1 MADGPK
7 AGSGPL
13 PTESPLLT
21 QDPETAAHTSVLDLD
36 VSYKPQL
43 ALVAPQKEAEVES
56 EEEQW
61 EMPASPEDGGC
72 LEGPGGLVGDLFP
85 SAEVDS
91 PSMTLCFVGG
101 SLLLQAPHRNLLQ
114 PEFSVGQGASED
126 EEDVKSSALDLP
138 QGELMDYMARDPD
151 LPPNK
156 PGTAM
161 FDGYFP
167 QVAPACSSVCESYA
181 DSTTDSPY
189 NLTC

>member
-1 MADGPK
+1 M
-7 AGSGPL
+7 
-13 PTESPLLT
+13 LT
-21 QDPETAAHTSVLDLD
+21 QDPETATHTSVLDHD

-43 ALVAPQKEAEVES
+43 ALVIPQKEAEVES

-61 EMPASPEDGGC
+61 EMPASLEDGGC
-72 LEGPGGLVGDLFP
+72 WEGPGGLVGDLFP

-91 PSMTLCFVGG
+91 PSVTLCFVGG
-101 SLLLQAPHRNLLQ
+101 SLLLQ

-126 EEDVKSSALDLP
+126 EEDVKSSALELP
-138 QGELMDYMARDPD
+138 QGEIMDYTAGDPH

-161 FDGYFP
+161 YDGYFP